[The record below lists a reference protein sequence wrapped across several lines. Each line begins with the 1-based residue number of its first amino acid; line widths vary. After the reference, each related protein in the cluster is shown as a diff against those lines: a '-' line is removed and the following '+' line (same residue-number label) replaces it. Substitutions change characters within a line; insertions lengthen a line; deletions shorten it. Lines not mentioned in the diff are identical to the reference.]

1 MKKDIFKS
9 LNSIHKDSN
18 LTLEEKH
25 LLTILIKYHNV
36 IDGYSYPTY
45 EFLLSECSTSR
56 RSKISK
62 MIKGLKEKG
71 YIEVSK
77 VKGNKSHY
85 YIKKHLFFIEKI
97 DYDKKEN
104 STDKDNLEIPVE
116 EKVKTKDNAI
126 NPIIVSDC
134 KESGVQITID
144 DVEEVK
150 VKQHPNNSKIAKAF
164 EKSKTF
170 KLSKWLLDRVAY
182 IDETIVDIVLEEKP
196 KTAKLFLIK
205 CIEKTLLAGLELAP
219 IIKNTLNFYSKK
231 DIDYASAMT
240 TQYSSKFY
248 MTYAEKQLGLI

>member
-1 MKKDIFKS
+1 
-9 LNSIHKDSN
+9 
-18 LTLEEKH
+18 
-25 LLTILIKYHNV
+25 
-36 IDGYSYPTY
+36 
-45 EFLLSECSTSR
+45 
-56 RSKISK
+56 

-71 YIEVSK
+71 YIEVIK

-104 STDKDNLEIPVE
+104 STNEDNLEIPVE

-126 NPIIVSDC
+126 KAIIVSDC

-164 EKSKTF
+164 EKLKTF